1 MMCLTAPS
9 AGWFVATLLS
19 AAALLALSVT
29 GAFATPTSSA
39 GPGQYAVG
47 ITSVTTLTVPQFA
60 AAAFICVETAAA
72 RYTTTGTTPSATVG
86 IPVAAGT
93 CFQFAGPF
101 STFQII
107 GSGATL
113 DVEYFK

>member
-1 MMCLTAPS
+1 MKRALVEYVAPMLL
-9 AGWFVATLLS
+9 GVALVVALS
-19 AAALLALSVT
+19 AT

-39 GPGQYAVG
+39 GPGQYAVS
-47 ITSVTTLTVPQFA
+47 ITAVTALIVPQFA
-60 AAAFICVETAAA
+60 ASAFICVETAAA

-93 CFQFAGPF
+93 CLQFAGPF

>member
-1 MMCLTAPS
+1 MS
-9 AGWFVATLLS
+9 AFLGTLAAILLGVIVVALVAS
-19 AAALLALSVT
+19 
-29 GAFATPTSSA
+29 GAHAQTRPTSSA
-39 GPGQYAVG
+39 GNGQYGVSLA
-47 ITSVTTLTVPQFA
+47 SVTSLTVPVFA
-60 AAAFICVETAAA
+60 GSAQICVEGAAA
-72 RYTTTGTTPSATVG
+72 RYTTTGTTPSSTVG

-107 GSGATL
+107 GAGATL